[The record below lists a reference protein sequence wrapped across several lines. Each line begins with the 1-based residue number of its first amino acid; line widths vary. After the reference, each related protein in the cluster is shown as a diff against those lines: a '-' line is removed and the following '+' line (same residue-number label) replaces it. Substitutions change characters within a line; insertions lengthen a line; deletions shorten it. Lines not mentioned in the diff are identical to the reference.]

1 MRSLYL
7 TVLQERNRQAAI
19 QKASMANSSSTQT
32 SSQNLNPETETEKKN
47 SQANVEPSFEE
58 KKEQIQAELALDK
71 ARLDAESET
80 NDLLIALEQKRLE
93 GEIKLQ
99 EMHKQKEALAFEA
112 QSQKHNAASLEHQL
126 SIQEHELTQQ
136 KRLDEI
142 AAKKARTKQFFGK
155 VLNWLKIILLFIL
168 LICVVVL
175 LSLALYRGYRWVVET
190 PLIVEVE
197 KIVEIEKEIEKIV
210 EVEKEIEKI
219 VEIEKEVEKI
229 VEKEVIPD
237 ECTQIRRNGEIF
249 INCDGVKVEGV
260 PTLVESNL
268 ENVPELLTD

>member
-1 MRSLYL
+1 
-7 TVLQERNRQAAI
+7 
-19 QKASMANSSSTQT
+19 
-32 SSQNLNPETETEKKN
+32 
-47 SQANVEPSFEE
+47 
-58 KKEQIQAELALDK
+58 
-71 ARLDAESET
+71 
-80 NDLLIALEQKRLE
+80 
-93 GEIKLQ
+93 
-99 EMHKQKEALAFEA
+99 MHKQKEALAFEA